1 MRRLTDQVAVVR
13 AGLSRTGWGLVR
25 MRALATLIAINAL
38 TACSLATTPAALEGD
53 LRALLLV
60 QWSAGGT
67 YAGHGFLLSRPGA
80 PNLALT
86 AYHVAGPETPTVGGW
101 LRSPLNED
109 IMFRLGRRITIAGA
123 RTIGA
128 GGSQHDLA
136 AFEVLDWDA
145 SRALALADGPPSVG
159 DTVYVLSVHSGDEGS
174 LAGRHPARVAVIHDS
189 AFVYEYLQS
198 KNPNGTSGSAVL
210 DRTGRVVGINVGT
223 LIMTPALWQAYR
235 DRYAPCCSGGKGG
248 EVVGLAVGVR
258 SMRSLLG
265 ASPPT
270 FEASRIRR

>member
-1 MRRLTDQVAVVR
+1 
-13 AGLSRTGWGLVR
+13 
-25 MRALATLIAINAL
+25 MRALATAL
-38 TACSLATTPAALEGD
+38 LTIYGLSSCSLATAPAVLDGD

-60 QWSAGGT
+60 QWSAGSA

-86 AYHVAGPETPTVGGW
+86 AYHVAGPETQTVGGW
-101 LRSPLNED
+101 LRSPLNEG
-109 IMFRLGRRITIAGA
+109 IEFRLGRRITIAGA

-128 GGSQHDLA
+128 GGSQQDMA

-145 SRALALADGPPSVG
+145 SRALVLAVGPPAFGDSVF
-159 DTVYVLSVHSGDEGS
+159 VLSVHTGNEGRV
-174 LAGRHPARVAVIHDS
+174 AGRHPARVAVAHDS

-223 LIMTPALWQAYR
+223 LIMTPERWQSYR
-235 DRYAPCCSGGKGG
+235 DRYAPCCGGGQGG

-258 SMRSLLG
+258 SMKSLLG
-265 ASPPT
+265 APPPGS
-270 FEASRIRR
+270 ARR